1 MRADLPSTRSSHRLG
16 LMATWINR
24 PNSRDVLEAAGRWK
38 QQCLLPPAPERI
50 WISGWRRSFTKL
62 ENLIFNHHTS
72 TRLAC
77 GRHKKSKAFLRVS

>member
-1 MRADLPSTRSSHRLG
+1 MRADLPRSMRSSHRLG

-50 WISGWRRSFTKL
+50 RISGCRRSFTKL

-72 TRLAC
+72 TRLAAVVI
-77 GRHKKSKAFLRVS
+77 KKARLFCA